1 MLRSF
6 IGPFFL
12 SFFLLVFILDM
23 QFFWLYLDDL
33 LGKGLDWYVIAELL
47 FYASANVV
55 PMALPLSVLLS
66 STMTYGNLAENLE
79 LTALKASGTSFIR
92 MSRPLIVV
100 MLCIGIFAFY
110 FSNTLWPTANFKM
123 KALLTD
129 IYQAKSSL
137 MITEGRFSTEID
149 HFGIRAGNKDAKT
162 GELKDVL
169 IFDRTGNVV
178 SGNAVNHSYT
188 NDPRDYH
195 RDIRSER
202 GVIVNSRKSDALL
215 LELSNGQI
223 TEELDPKR
231 FQDMKFPF
239 WKIDFETS
247 QIRVDLSSLNFDR
260 TVEDQWAQSLEWM
273 NTKQLLYCRDSIV
286 NEIPETQF
294 SMYNFIRS
302 QNKLARDTIRI
313 LSDKT
318 GLFIADLS
326 DAEKKRVV
334 KNAKTR
340 TQSQLRHVKRKNSHI
355 KGKRKDL
362 NKIDIYFHQKFTLS
376 VACIILFFIGAPLGA
391 IVKKGGLGIPV
402 LITIILFL
410 VYYVLAKSGQQMAQ
424 NGILSPF
431 LGMWISSFI
440 LIPIGIFFTFKANSD
455 SSIFDMEFYKKLILR
470 TNKTENENTAAL

>member
-1 MLRSF
+1 MMLRSF
-6 IGPFFL
+6 TGPFFL

-79 LTALKASGTSFIR
+79 LTALKASGTSFMR
-92 MSRPLIVV
+92 MSRPLIYV
-100 MLCIGIFAFY
+100 MIVIGGFAFY

-137 MITEGRFSTEID
+137 MISEGRFSTEID
-149 HFGIRAGNKDAKT
+149 HFGIRARNKDPQT
-162 GELKDVL
+162 GELYDVL

-178 SGNAVNHSYT
+178 KGNAINHSYAS
-188 NDPRDYH
+188 DPRDYH
-195 RDIRSER
+195 RDIRSES
-202 GVIVNSRKSDALL
+202 GVIMNSRMSDALL
-215 LELSNGQI
+215 LGLNNGQI
-223 TEELDPKR
+223 TEELSPKR
-231 FQDMKFPF
+231 FKDMKSPF

-247 QIRVDLSSLNFDR
+247 QIKVDLSSLNFDR
-260 TVEDQWAQSLEWM
+260 TIEDQWAQSLEWM
-273 NTKQLLYCRDSIV
+273 NAKQLLYCRDSIL
-286 NEIPETQF
+286 NEIPETRM

-302 QNKLARDTIRI
+302 QSKLARDSVEV
-313 LSDKT
+313 LPDKNK
-318 GLFIADLS
+318 LFIGNLLES
-326 DAEKKRVV
+326 EKKRII

-340 TQSQLRHVKRKNSHI
+340 TQSQLRHVTRKNSYV
-355 KGKRKDL
+355 KGKKNEL

-376 VACIILFFIGAPLGA
+376 IACFILFFIGAPLGA

-410 VYYVLAKSGQQMAQ
+410 LYYVLAKTGQQMAQ
-424 NGILSPF
+424 NEVLTPF
-431 LGMWISSFI
+431 LGMWLSSII
-440 LIPIGIFFTFKANSD
+440 LVPIGIFFTFKANSD
-455 SSIFDMEFYKKLILR
+455 SSIFDREFYKKLFMGR
-470 TNKTENENTAAL
+470 NKNAG

>member
-1 MLRSF
+1 MWKLNWLMLRSF

-202 GVIVNSRKSDALL
+202 GVIVNSKKSDALL
-215 LELSNGQI
+215 LELINGQI

-239 WKIDFETS
+239 WKIDF
-247 QIRVDLSSLNFDR
+247 
-260 TVEDQWAQSLEWM
+260 A
-273 NTKQLLYCRDSIV
+273 K
-286 NEIPETQF
+286 
-294 SMYNFIRS
+294 
-302 QNKLARDTIRI
+302 DT
-313 LSDKT
+313 
-318 GLFIADLS
+318 FF
-326 DAEKKRVV
+326 
-334 KNAKTR
+334 
-340 TQSQLRHVKRKNSHI
+340 
-355 KGKRKDL
+355 KDHLL
-362 NKIDIYFHQKFTLS
+362 NKIQEKLETRFKLQHVYANGHTFGTMGDFHRDWNDETGRTFLLYVNNGWSIDWGGHTIFDLGDGKYHYHLPRPNSATFFPGIIPHMAEATSRKF
-376 VACIILFFIGAPLGA
+376 
-391 IVKKGGLGIPV
+391 GGLRV
-402 LITIILFL
+402 TI
-410 VYYVLAKSGQQMAQ
+410 A
-424 NGILSPF
+424 
-431 LGMWISSFI
+431 W
-440 LIPIGIFFTFKANSD
+440 
-455 SSIFDMEFYKKLILR
+455 KLLL
-470 TNKTENENTAAL
+470 K